1 MSRASTLVLVVTPGR
16 ENSPYKA
23 PASLRTVEVMRI
35 EESIIINRP
44 PADVFG
50 FFDDR
55 SNDSRWMDTVVSS
68 EWIDERDETTLGRR
82 GRMVMHAPRL
92 TDFEDEVI
100 EYEPGRRVGHRSV
113 SDSMVIRTAC
123 HADPAPGGTRATL
136 VFEPERLPGGP
147 FSWLV
152 APFVARSVRRNY
164 QRALSRL
171 KQLLE
176 AAPEDEQ

>member
-1 MSRASTLVLVVTPGR
+1 M
-16 ENSPYKA
+16 K
-23 PASLRTVEVMRI
+23 I
-35 EESIIINRP
+35 EESIIINRRP
-44 PADVFG
+44 GEVFA

-55 SNDSRWMDTVVSS
+55 RNDSRWMDSVVSS
-68 EWIDERDETTLGRR
+68 EWVNDGEETALGRR

-92 TDFEDEVI
+92 TEFSDEVI
-100 EYEPGRRVGHRSV
+100 EYEPGRRVAHRSV

-123 HADPAPGGTRATL
+123 HAEPANGGTRATL

-152 APFVARSVRRNY
+152 APFVAHTTKRNF
-164 QRALSRL
+164 RADLARL

-176 AAPEDEQ
+176 AGADERT

>member
-1 MSRASTLVLVVTPGR
+1 
-16 ENSPYKA
+16 
-23 PASLRTVEVMRI
+23 MRI
-35 EESIIINRP
+35 QESIIIRRRP
-44 PADVFG
+44 DEVFA

-55 SNDSRWMDTVVSS
+55 RHDSRWMDTVVSS
-68 EWIDERDETTLGRR
+68 EWVDDGEETALGRR
-82 GRMVMHAPRL
+82 GRMVMRVPRL
-92 TDFEDEVI
+92 TKFEDEVI

-123 HADPAPGGTRATL
+123 HAEPVAEGTRAIL

-147 FSWLV
+147 IRWLV

-164 QRALSRL
+164 RTDLCRL

-176 AAPEDEQ
+176 ARPGDGS